1 MGKRV
6 YLSYLL
12 DEDSVVWP
20 GEPTVRIE
28 QDTCIEKNGYNSFKT
43 TLPNHHGTHMDG
55 PYHFNPDGPRL
66 MELPMEYFCFD
77 RVVAVDV
84 PKGPGEGIDPADL
97 KPWEDDIRRADL
109 LLLKTGLCKIRDTQP
124 QVYEA
129 QGVFLSPE
137 VCKYLVETFPD
148 LKVIGLD
155 FLSVG
160 TPANQL
166 SKRAHRILFGCHN
179 GKYIPRH

>member
-66 MELPMEYFCFD
+66 MDSSWSTSLRPRGCGRCAP
-77 RVVAVDV
+77 RV
-84 PKGPGEGIDPADL
+84 PGEGIDPADRSL
-97 KPWEDDIRRADL
+97 GRMISAE
-109 LLLKTGLCKIRDTQP
+109 
-124 QVYEA
+124 
-129 QGVFLSPE
+129 
-137 VCKYLVETFPD
+137 
-148 LKVIGLD
+148 
-155 FLSVG
+155 
-160 TPANQL
+160 
-166 SKRAHRILFGCHN
+166 RICCC
-179 GKYIPRH
+179 

>member
-28 QDTCIEKNGYNSFKT
+28 QDTSIRQNGYNSFKT

-55 PYHFNPDGPRL
+55 PYHFNPDAPRL

-77 RVVAVDV
+77 RVATADV
-84 PKGPGEGIDPADL
+84 PKGPGEGIVPEDL
-97 KPWEDDIRRADL
+97 KPWEEAIRAADL

-124 QVYEA
+124 RVYEA
-129 QGVFLSPE
+129 QGAFL
-137 VCKYLVETFPD
+137 
-148 LKVIGLD
+148 
-155 FLSVG
+155 
-160 TPANQL
+160 TPP
-166 SKRAHRILFGCHN
+166 G
-179 GKYIPRH
+179 

>member
-1 MGKRV
+1 
-6 YLSYLL
+6 
-12 DEDSVVWP
+12 
-20 GEPTVRIE
+20 
-28 QDTCIEKNGYNSFKT
+28 
-43 TLPNHHGTHMDG
+43 MDG

-97 KPWEDDIRRADL
+97 KPWEDDIRRAESVAVKDRPL
-109 LLLKTGLCKIRDTQP
+109 QNPGHTAAGLRGPRGI
-124 QVYEA
+124 
-129 QGVFLSPE
+129 LSPE

-179 GKYIPRH
+179 GKYIPAIEDIDLRPLFETRMPLKSVIVAPLRLGKVDSSQVTVIGEFGE

>member
-109 LLLKTGLCKIRDTQP
+109 LLLKTGLWQK
-124 QVYEA
+124 
-129 QGVFLSPE
+129 S
-137 VCKYLVETFPD
+137 
-148 LKVIGLD
+148 
-155 FLSVG
+155 G
-160 TPANQL
+160 THSRRSTRP
-166 SKRAHRILFGCHN
+166 KGCF
-179 GKYIPRH
+179 

>member
-1 MGKRV
+1 
-6 YLSYLL
+6 
-12 DEDSVVWP
+12 
-20 GEPTVRIE
+20 
-28 QDTCIEKNGYNSFKT
+28 
-43 TLPNHHGTHMDG
+43 
-55 PYHFNPDGPRL
+55 
-66 MELPMEYFCFD
+66 MEYFCFD

-179 GKYIPRH
+179 GKYIPAIEDMDLRPLFETRMPLKSVIVAPLRLGKVDSSQVTVIGEFGE